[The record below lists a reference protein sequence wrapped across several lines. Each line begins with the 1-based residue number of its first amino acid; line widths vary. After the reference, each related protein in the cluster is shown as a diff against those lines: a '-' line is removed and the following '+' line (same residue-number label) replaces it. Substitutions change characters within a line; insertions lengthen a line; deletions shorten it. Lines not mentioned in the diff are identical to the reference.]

1 MKNFLLTLI
10 IAAFA
15 IGAEAKITVP
25 KNNPQAEYA
34 AQRLSSISDKGYNFK
49 IIITTKEKNPEC
61 AENEAFILKR
71 KGKTISIISSG
82 SGCIY
87 GVNRLLEY
95 YRDNGNLDIPETMTD
110 APEMKLRGACLGVQK
125 VGYLPGRKVYEY
137 PYTKESFPWFYD
149 KSLWIN

>member
-34 AQRLSSISDKGYNFK
+34 AQRRSSISDKGYNFK

-61 AENEAFILKR
+61 AEN
-71 KGKTISIISSG
+71 
-82 SGCIY
+82 
-87 GVNRLLEY
+87 
-95 YRDNGNLDIPETMTD
+95 
-110 APEMKLRGACLGVQK
+110 
-125 VGYLPGRKVYEY
+125 
-137 PYTKESFPWFYD
+137 
-149 KSLWIN
+149 